1 MLFLIHLGAPSK
13 NKNGIFS
20 EIEQKGGR
28 GSSHFFECLRKNEKL
43 QGMGGAL
50 GSCHYLI
57 SKKKVHSQKFFIDKN
72 EQNLRKKSPTAT
84 S

>member
-43 QGMGGAL
+43 QGMGGLWAL
-50 GSCHYLI
+50 VTI
-57 SKKKVHSQKFFIDKN
+57 
-72 EQNLRKKSPTAT
+72 
-84 S
+84 

>member
-1 MLFLIHLGAPSK
+1 MLFLIYLGAPSK

-43 QGMGGAL
+43 QGMGGGFGL
-50 GSCHYLI
+50 LSLFNF
-57 SKKKVHSQKFFIDKN
+57 K
-72 EQNLRKKSPTAT
+72 EKSPL
-84 S
+84 SKVFN